1 MKTFEERYTAW
12 IDGKLEGAA
21 LTSFELELSRRAS
34 AGEARADK
42 EDATRLRWLL
52 TTHLKAPAMTNVEF
66 FSHQLR
72 ERIEAERMTGRR
84 REEERPAWIP
94 VFSWPFA
101 RLAGLGAAA
110 AFVVLALCY
119 GMIPRNVAPTV
130 SPQVAVQTPVPA
142 YPVATAGPAVLAP
155 DQLAARLLPPS
166 ANDGKLALASPAPPP
181 IDLNG
186 GDIQVVRVPSP
197 SNNVSATAL
206 QLKDQNANVLWING
220 LDYMPTVM
228 GESPASA
235 APAPAASAVP

>member
-12 IDGKLEGAA
+12 IDGKLEGPA

-84 REEERPAWIP
+84 REEVRPSWMP

-101 RLAGLGAAA
+101 RLAGLGAAT
-110 AFVVLALCY
+110 AFVAVALYY
-119 GMIPRNVAPTV
+119 GTMPRATAPT
-130 SPQVAVQTPVPA
+130 PQVAVQSTPAQPGVLTNPSTPV
-142 YPVATAGPAVLAP
+142 P
-155 DQLAARLLPPS
+155 DQLAERSFPSS
-166 ANDGKLALASPAPPP
+166 ANDGKLALASPTPPP
-181 IDLNG
+181 VDLNG

-206 QLKDQNANVLWING
+206 QLKDSNANVLWING
-220 LDYMPTVM
+220 LDYMPAVP
-228 GESPASA
+228 GESPVGTAS
-235 APAPAASAVP
+235 APAASVAP